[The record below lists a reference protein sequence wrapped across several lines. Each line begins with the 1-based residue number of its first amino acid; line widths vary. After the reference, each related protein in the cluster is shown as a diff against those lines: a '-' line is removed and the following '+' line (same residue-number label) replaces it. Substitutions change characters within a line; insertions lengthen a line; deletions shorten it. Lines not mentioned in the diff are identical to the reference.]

1 MAGGCA
7 PRGTGYPCHCGARRR
22 ACFVCRPPTMPL
34 PSFLPPIP
42 PPALAERSSPAGKG
56 EPQSLFRRG
65 LRPRHPCI
73 KPFAAPTA
81 TAKRT
86 PCGDE
91 SARHWLSLPLWCPAG
106 WFSPCGTGS
115 PCRCGKRNGGLP
127 RAALVIPAPG
137 ERTISNAEVPLPRS
151 PLSLAAGTAN
161 RKAVLTVLRQTGDAE
176 GTLPLGT
183 GLAGRASAHGFSRGD
198 ARGEAPCMK

>member
-1 MAGGCA
+1 MEW
-7 PRGTGYPCHCGARRR
+7 RG
-22 ACFVCRPPTMPL
+22 ACFVCRPPTLPL

-42 PPALAERSSPAGKG
+42 PPALAERSSPVGKG

-73 KPFAAPTA
+73 RPFAAPTA
-81 TAKRT
+81 TAKRV
-86 PCGDE
+86 PRGQNP
-91 SARHWLSLPLWCPAG
+91 R
-106 WFSPCGTGS
+106 GTGYS
-115 PCRCGKRNGGLP
+115 CRCGKCNGGLP
-127 RAALVIPAPG
+127 RAALVISAPG

-176 GTLPLGT
+176 GTPPLGT